1 MTFPTKEAWIKR
13 ELKRGV
19 IPTDEAYHKL
29 WISYKNFNV
38 ENNEQEDFTP
48 VQKYFKE
55 NHVIAKLIGTLVGG
69 VATVVGLPLGS
80 VVGSATTLG
89 LQQVGL
95 GLHKN
100 AHKQMDNWNTIK
112 NNYPL

>member
-19 IPTDEAYHKL
+19 IPTDEWYHKL
-29 WISYKNFNV
+29 WVSYNNFNV
-38 ENNEQEDFTP
+38 NNNEEEDMTP

-55 NHVIAKLIGTLVGG
+55 NHVIAKLIGGLVGG
-69 VATVVGLPLGS
+69 VASVVGLPVGGII
-80 VVGSATTLG
+80 GSATTLG

-95 GLHKN
+95 GLHRS
-100 AHKQMDNWNTIK
+100 AHLKMDNWNTI
-112 NNYPL
+112 NNFYSK